1 MRRSKQTDIG
11 GWETGSVVTA
21 TMDWE
26 TRTIHF
32 AVNEK
37 LKGNP
42 VPFPDGAQKLWP
54 VVALYGEG
62 DAVRLR
68 RGKPI
73 IL

>member
-1 MRRSKQTDIG
+1 
-11 GWETGSVVTA
+11 
-21 TMDWE
+21 MDWE

-32 AVNEK
+32 AVNER
-37 LKGNP
+37 LKGDP
-42 VPFPDGAQKLWP
+42 VPFPEGAQKLWP

-73 IL
+73 IA